1 MLKYYSIRDYYST
14 TRLLLADLFAFLII
28 YLVPTFSHWLAFPLY
43 ILEPMRIMLLF
54 VYFTSRSHNNALLIA
69 LTIPLF
75 SMMVSGHPVFYKSI
89 LISME
94 LFLNILILNYLIK
107 RIKLNSLVCIFIS
120 IVFSKVIYYGLKYLL
135 IAIGLFD
142 GNLVSTKFSIQL
154 GVTAGLSIF
163 FFLFNSLVQKN
174 KQRAV

>member
-14 TRLLLADLFAFLII
+14 ARLLLVDLFAFLII
-28 YLVPTFSHWLAFPLY
+28 YFVPTFSHWLAFPLY

-54 VYFTSRSHNNALLIA
+54 VYFTSRNHNNALLIA

-94 LFLNILILNYLIK
+94 LFLNILFLGFLLEK
-107 RIKLNSLVCIFIS
+107 IKLNSLVSIFLS
-120 IVFSKVIYYGLKYLL
+120 IIFSKIIYYALKYLL
-135 IAIGLFD
+135 IALGLFE

-163 FFLFNSLVQKN
+163 FFLFNYLLKKN
-174 KQRAV
+174 KQHAA